1 MKTAELT
8 GAQLDY
14 WVAKA
19 EGIEFVMR
27 GDQPATEHEFSPE
40 GPANE
45 YSHEDWKMWRYYRP
59 SLDWAQGGPIIERER
74 INVLEVAEW
83 SEPGVPPDHW
93 RWTASLDND
102 TGYYGFTGNRQE
114 GPTPLIAA
122 MRAYVASK
130 FGEEVAD

>member
-8 GAQLDY
+8 GALLGY

-19 EGIEFVMR
+19 EGLAHPKVEGGDCVVEF
-27 GDQPATEHEFSPE
+27 GYTF
-40 GPANE
+40 
-45 YSHEDWKMWRYYRP
+45 RP
-59 SLDWAQGGPIIERER
+59 YDDWAQGGPIIERER

-102 TGYYGFTGNRQE
+102 TGYYGFTGKRQE

-130 FGEEVAD
+130 FGDEVAD